1 MAELA
6 PRFPTTPAQA
16 IDLSRVKALVC
27 EPSGLLRQGI
37 RLALNNIGIR
47 TISEANTFL
56 AAHKACEEGDHDFL
70 IVNQEIEANDASYLL
85 RQMRAGNLGRD
96 PFIVTV
102 MLLASRDEPK
112 VRAAMDSGPDDLLLI
127 PFAPDQLMNR
137 LKVLVERRKPFVV
150 THDYIGPDR
159 RAAPRPGATSATQF
173 HVPNPMRARGQGV
186 TPERYLKAKQDSLA
200 AIAVE
205 RIKRLAATIEWECN
219 ALTICHRESR
229 ATPETNFRSLV
240 KLDSVADEMSTR
252 VQKTLG
258 HTTDTIDG
266 FLLDVRKLKNNPS
279 IMTYSDVESLSMIG
293 RKIASTYT
301 SR

>member
-1 MAELA
+1 MADPA
-6 PRFPTTPAQA
+6 PRMPSLPAQA

-47 TISEANTFL
+47 TITEANTFL

-70 IVNQEIEANDASYLL
+70 IVNQEIEANDATYIL
-85 RQMRAGNLGRD
+85 REMRAGNLGKD

-102 MLLASRDEPK
+102 MLLTSRDEPK
-112 VRAAMDSGPDDLLLI
+112 IRAAMNCGPDDLLLI

-137 LKVLVERRKPFVV
+137 LKILVERRKPFVV

-159 RAAPRPGATSATQF
+159 RTSPRPGATSATQF
-173 HVPNPMRARGQGV
+173 HVPNPMRARGQGM
-186 TPERYLKAKQDSLA
+186 PMDRYLKSKQDSLA

-219 ALTICHRESR
+219 ALLVSHRENKANAES
-229 ATPETNFRSLV
+229 NFRSLI
-240 KLDSVADEMSTR
+240 KLGSVAEEMSIR
-252 VQKTLG
+252 VTKTLG
-258 HTTDTIDG
+258 HTTDIIDG
-266 FLLDVRKLKNNPS
+266 FLIEVRKLKNTPNT
-279 IMTYSDVESLSMIG
+279 MTYSDVESISTTG
-293 RKIASTYT
+293 RRISGTYT

>member
-1 MAELA
+1 MADLA
-6 PRFPTTPAQA
+6 PKFPSSPAQA

-37 RLALNNIGIR
+37 RLALNNIGVR
-47 TISEANTFL
+47 TINEANTFL

-70 IVNQEIEANDASYLL
+70 IVNQEIEANDATYIL
-85 RQMRAGNLGRD
+85 RQMRAGNLGKD

-102 MLLASRDEPK
+102 MLLSSRDEPK

-137 LKVLVERRKPFVV
+137 LRMLVERRKPFVV

-159 RAAPRPGATSATQF
+159 RTSPRPGATSATQF
-173 HVPNPMRARGQGV
+173 QVPNPMRARGQGV
-186 TPERYLKAKQDSLA
+186 PPDRYLQAKQDA
-200 AIAVE
+200 ATAIAVE

-219 ALTICHRESR
+219 ALLVSFRESR
-229 ATPETNFRSLV
+229 ASGETNFRSLV
-240 KLDSVADEMSTR
+240 KLDSVCEEMSGR
-252 VQKTLG
+252 VTKTLG
-258 HTTDTIDG
+258 HTTDVIDG
-266 FLLDVRKLKNNPS
+266 FLIDIRKLKNSPS
-279 IMTYSDVESLSMIG
+279 TMTYSDVEHLSTTG
-293 RKIASTYT
+293 RKITGTYT